1 MRSIT
6 PPTSS
11 TPGGPGTP
19 LQGAAGPAEGLPRA
33 ERPPTLRQHAVERIR
48 DAIIT
53 GALEPGERIVEED
66 LAHRLGISRGPVREA
81 IRVLEQEGFIR
92 SEPHRASYVA
102 SLGEEEIEHLYAV
115 RAEVEAIAARKVA
128 GLIRQAPE
136 RAAPYDDLLARL
148 RSAAARGDL
157 DELTRADLDFHAR
170 LLRDSG
176 YQVLPRVW
184 RAMDGVVRARTA
196 AILAQRGRGQAGPTG
211 PGRRIVAYTAESHAP
226 IAAALAAGDPE
237 GAAAAVRR
245 HILETRD
252 LWHT

>member
-1 MRSIT
+1 
-6 PPTSS
+6 
-11 TPGGPGTP
+11 
-19 LQGAAGPAEGLPRA
+19 
-33 ERPPTLRQHAVERIR
+33 VERIR

-81 IRVLEQEGFIR
+81 IRVLEQEGFVR

-102 SLGEEEIEHLYAV
+102 ELGEEEIEQLYAV

-128 GLIRQAPE
+128 GLIRQAPQ
-136 RAAPYDDLLARL
+136 RAAPYGALLERL
-148 RSAAARGDL
+148 RAAAARGDL
-157 DELTRADLDFHAR
+157 DDLARADLDFHDR

-196 AILAQRGRGQAGPTG
+196 AILARRGRDGAADDD
-211 PGRRIVAYTAESHAP
+211 RRIVAYTAESHAP

-237 GAAAAVRR
+237 AAATAVRQ
-245 HILETRD
+245 HILETRE
-252 LWHT
+252 LLQV

>member
-1 MRSIT
+1 MRPIT
-6 PPTSS
+6 PTTSS
-11 TPGGPGTP
+11 TPLDGTA
-19 LQGAAGPAEGLPRA
+19 GAAGTAEGLPRA

-81 IRVLEQEGFIR
+81 IRVLEQEGFVR

-102 SLGEEEIEHLYAV
+102 ELGEEEIEQLYAV

-128 GLIRQAPE
+128 GLIRQDPE
-136 RAAPYDDLLARL
+136 RAAPYHALLERL
-148 RSAAARGDL
+148 RAAASRGDL
-157 DELTRADLDFHAR
+157 DGLARADLDFHDR
-170 LLRDSG
+170 LLHDSG

-196 AILAQRGRGQAGPTG
+196 AILARRGRAGDD
-211 PGRRIVAYTAESHAP
+211 RRIVAYTAESHTP
-226 IAAALAAGDPE
+226 IAAALTAGDPD

-252 LWHT
+252 LLHP

>member
-1 MRSIT
+1 MSPIT
-6 PPTSS
+6 STTSS
-11 TPGGPGTP
+11 TPLEGT
-19 LQGAAGPAEGLPRA
+19 AGTAEGLPRA

-81 IRVLEQEGFIR
+81 IRALEQEGFVR

-102 SLGEEEIEHLYAV
+102 ELGEEEIEQLYAV

-128 GLIRQAPE
+128 GLIRQDPE
-136 RAAPYDDLLARL
+136 RAIPYRILLERL
-148 RSAAARGDL
+148 RAAAARGDL
-157 DELTRADLDFHAR
+157 DDLARADLDFHDR

-196 AILAQRGRGQAGPTG
+196 AILARRGRAEADQ
-211 PGRRIVAYTAESHAP
+211 RIVAYTAESHAP
-226 IAAALAAGDPE
+226 IATALAAGDPDA
-237 GAAAAVRR
+237 AAAAVRR
-245 HILETRD
+245 HILETRT
-252 LWHT
+252 LLHL

>member
-1 MRSIT
+1 MRPI
-6 PPTSS
+6 TSS
-11 TPGGPGTP
+11 TPSTPSTPVGGPVGT
-19 LQGAAGPAEGLPRA
+19 AEGLPRA

-102 SLGEEEIEHLYAV
+102 ELGEEEIEQLYAV

-136 RAAPYDDLLARL
+136 RAAPYGVLLERL
-148 RSAAARGDL
+148 RAAAARGDL
-157 DELTRADLDFHAR
+157 DDLARADLDFHDR

-196 AILAQRGRGQAGPTG
+196 AILARRGRAGPESAG
-211 PGRRIVAYTAESHAP
+211 ADDRRIVGYTAESHAP
-226 IAAALAAGDPE
+226 IAAALAAGDPD
-237 GAAAAVRR
+237 GAASAVRR

-252 LWHT
+252 LLHV